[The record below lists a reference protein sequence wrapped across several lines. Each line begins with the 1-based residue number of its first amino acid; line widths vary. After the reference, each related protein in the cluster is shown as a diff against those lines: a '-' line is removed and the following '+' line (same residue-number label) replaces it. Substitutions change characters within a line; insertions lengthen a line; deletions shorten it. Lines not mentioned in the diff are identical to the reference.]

1 MASWQDVEIILW
13 AWLRDAHEPAWRDL
27 EETRETLECYSTGP
41 VPHRCLVEIARGLGL
56 EHPPPLCAT
65 CNDQLGIAFFLEEK
79 AAETADAV
87 RPELRLAAASRSA
100 LKSRGW

>member
-1 MASWQDVEIILW
+1 MGFIHW

-27 EETRETLECYSTGP
+27 EETTGP
-41 VPHRCLVEIARGLGL
+41 VPHRCLVEIVRGLGI

-65 CNDQLGIAFFLEEK
+65 FNDQLGIAFFLEEK
-79 AAETADAV
+79 AAETAEAV